1 MEATQNRTKDMSRD
15 SANHCETCGA
25 NFPNEEALHSHANMV
40 HYGNWNTDR
49 PRGQRPMIDKSPPS
63 EEADREAGEDPSESK
78 DDDAESP
85 PPREMPGR
93 ESDPAG
99 KQPTDELSWRSPH
112 ADKRRRR
119 SRNPWSPGTGR
130 SPEPAAVVRLPVRRV
145 RTNGKADL
153 RTCPQTPGIR
163 EKAFPTGVA
172 IGDRRPGKGARRS
185 RAAVHPADPSTGPT
199 TPSQSPSVSSLGA
212 AETQCRSSEREALP
226 RSGLP
231 AGRTR

>member
-15 SANHCETCGA
+15 SANHCDTCGA

-112 ADKRRRR
+112 ADKPRSSPERSSGGPKKEGQVPYGSPPPNREKGLDEGRQTKKEESEPMEPRNREKSRTGGGRPSPGEKGQDERKGGSPDVPADSGDSGEGLPDRR
-119 SRNPWSPGTGR
+119 S
-130 SPEPAAVVRLPVRRV
+130 
-145 RTNGKADL
+145 
-153 RTCPQTPGIR
+153 
-163 EKAFPTGVA
+163 
-172 IGDRRPGKGARRS
+172 DRRPPARE
-185 RAAVHPADPSTGPT
+185 G
-199 TPSQSPSVSSLGA
+199 SQA
-212 AETQCRSSEREALP
+212 
-226 RSGLP
+226 
-231 AGRTR
+231 